1 MIQESPDL
9 QNINEQKRQLELQ
22 LSEQMSLPKTL
33 STGETYNVGIDIQK
47 CLLKYKKY
55 EVYRLQYKEKDE
67 VKYLDTYMFVHFGIK
82 QIFMVE
88 LAGNDLIPAFKEVI
102 NRKLNR
108 I

>member
-1 MIQESPDL
+1 M
-9 QNINEQKRQLELQ
+9 QNETLELKDINEQKRQLELQ